1 MLRQGSLLALL
12 FSLHFSGVAQTSP
25 PSPVSPASS
34 ASTTASVPEKAPLL
48 APAPYQDRTIEGLAP
63 DEADQREQ
71 GKFDASGLPRGYSL
85 EALADWRQSQ
95 GLTTRSVGLK
105 ASGYMDTLHFG
116 SLSGN
121 LTWQGDAEGSGTP
134 TSYILRQVGMPFEG
148 GWRADSALGM
158 TNLPTLDLARKSTR
172 ITLTGPAMRGLT
184 SHWLQNGD
192 QGVLVGLGQPG
203 RFEGFPVPNFTVTQ
217 GSYGLVGL
225 HDQRRQAD
233 GLWQWGGM
241 LAQARNVP
249 SVLAVS
255 PQGVG
260 NLDAQ
265 GVYLT
270 LRHEGGPG
278 GRFWQANALAGS
290 NTGADF
296 AGVANPPANGLWL
309 DGGFALGAHQNSW
322 GLFRLDPG
330 LAWLDLPL
338 ASDLQGGY
346 WRHARRTRQ
355 WSSES
360 GLDLLGS
367 VSGTTPSGFFATS
380 SLNYQYSTDTSFGGA
395 ISLRRFGAEAQSLLL
410 YTQFA
415 NTLGSSRAQIEW
427 GSADSGDR
435 LTRLQF
441 DHDWRF
447 LQALRLS
454 TSVSVDSDLKQ
465 GVASQGR
472 GVAVNADWELGQT
485 LTATNSI
492 QGRWATDQT
501 QYSVNAGFTWRF
513 APQWSLQTTLF
524 AVQGAN
530 NLQAFVQSPLT
541 PVPLP
546 ATAINDSGVFLSL
559 RYDVYAGRASA
570 PLGGSPGSAAGRLTG
585 SVYLD
590 ENQNG
595 KRDASD
601 RGAVNVTVLLDGRYA
616 AQTDAQGRFEF
627 PYVRA
632 GAHVITVSSD
642 NLPLPWTIDKDG
654 RTEVRVFTR
663 DTTTVD
669 IAAQRQ

>member
-1 MLRQGSLLALL
+1 MLRLGSLFALL
-12 FSLHFSGVAQTSP
+12 VGLHVSGVAQTSP
-25 PSPVSPASS
+25 SS
-34 ASTTASVPEKAPLL
+34 AVP
-48 APAPYQDRTIEGLAP
+48 PAPYQDRTIEGLAP
-63 DEADQREQ
+63 DDTDQREQ
-71 GKFDASGLPRGYSL
+71 AKFDATGLPRGYSL

-95 GLTTRSVGLK
+95 GLNTRSVGLK
-105 ASGYMDTLHFG
+105 ASGYMDTLHYG

-121 LTWQGDAEGSGTP
+121 LTWQGDGEGTGTP
-134 TSYILRQVGMPFEG
+134 TSYILRQVGMPFDG

-158 TNLPTLDLARKSTR
+158 TNLPTLELARKSTR

-192 QGVLVGLGQPG
+192 LGVLVGLGQPG
-203 RFEGFPVPNFTVTQ
+203 RFEGFPVPSFSITE
-217 GSYGLVGL
+217 GSYSLAGL
-225 HDQRRQAD
+225 HDQQRSA
-233 GLWQWGGM
+233 GVLWQWGGM
-241 LAQARNVP
+241 LAQARSVP
-249 SVLAVS
+249 SVLAIT
-255 PQGVG
+255 PQGLG

-265 GVYLT
+265 GLYLS
-270 LRHEGGPG
+270 LRREDGASGT
-278 GRFWQANALAGS
+278 FWQANVLAANNNG
-290 NTGADF
+290 TDF
-296 AGVANPPANGLWL
+296 SGVSNPPANGLWL
-309 DGGFALGAHQNSW
+309 DGGFAVGAHQNTW

-338 ASDLQGGY
+338 ASDLKGGY

-355 WSSES
+355 WSTES
-360 GLDLLGS
+360 GLDLLAS
-367 VSGTTPSGFFATS
+367 VSGTTPNGYFATS
-380 SLNYQYSTDTSFGGA
+380 SLNYQYSSQTNFGGA
-395 ISLRRFGAEAQSLLL
+395 ISLRRFGAQAQSLLL

-427 GSADSGDR
+427 GSADSSDR
-435 LTRLQF
+435 LTRLQL
-441 DHDWRF
+441 DQDWSF

-454 TSVSVDSDLKQ
+454 TSVSLDSEIKQ

-472 GVAVNADWELGQT
+472 GVAVNADWELGRT
-485 LTATNSI
+485 LTATNSL
-492 QGRWATDQT
+492 QSRWATDQA
-501 QYSVNAGFTWRF
+501 QYSVNAGLTWRF

-530 NLQAFVQSPLT
+530 NPQAFVQSPLT
-541 PVPLP
+541 PIALP
-546 ATAINDSGVFLSL
+546 IVAINDSGVFLSL
-559 RYDVYAGRASA
+559 RYDINAGRASA
-570 PLGGSPGSAAGRLTG
+570 PLGGSPGSAAGRLAG

-595 KRDASD
+595 RRDASD
-601 RGAVNVTVLLDGRYA
+601 RGAVNITVLLDGRYA

-642 NLPLPWTIDKDG
+642 NLPLPWSIDKDG